1 MNLCKGWWSRRRC
14 CCSLRHAVAL
24 IDILGYCISR
34 SLRLVSTDE
43 RYLLPAACMTV
54 IIHTEEYLLLNACAR
69 SVFHNA
75 SSPQELL
82 NASAGFS
89 VNVMLARVFAMM
101 LYACYFFFHVSA
113 IHFWICVC
121 PHVSSTSYCSML
133 GLQVRVFYCACTYI
147 VHNIVFVLFLFS
159 NCLQCSLLLSMER
172 FRVMVV
178 SFCAEQLI

>member
-14 CCSLRHAVAL
+14 CCSLRHAVAR

-43 RYLLPAACMTV
+43 RYLLPAACMTM

-101 LYACYFFFHVSA
+101 LYACYFF
-113 IHFWICVC
+113 
-121 PHVSSTSYCSML
+121 SMS
-133 GLQVRVFYCACTYI
+133 LQYTFGY
-147 VHNIVFVLFLFS
+147 VFVHMWAALPIAACWVYKSVFFIVLA
-159 NCLQCSLLLSMER
+159 R
-172 FRVMVV
+172 
-178 SFCAEQLI
+178 I